1 MIIHRSKSESGK
13 KPTRLTQLR
22 MERQRRYEAEEDQ
35 NTQVEI
41 PDNMK
46 DSQSY
51 TDFVK
56 HLASNVNDPK
66 AKAWI
71 DYAFGGENDDIQFD
85 AEPEKAYPVKDLKP
99 TQNFIGLENSIG
111 WTVNNPD
118 KAGDGLKKMLLEKS
132 PEMKPGSAIWIF
144 NG

>member
-46 DSQSY
+46 AIPHTAAHFPAPRKQPRIR
-51 TDFVK
+51 T
-56 HLASNVNDPK
+56 ASP
-66 AKAWI
+66 
-71 DYAFGGENDDIQFD
+71 
-85 AEPEKAYPVKDLKP
+85 
-99 TQNFIGLENSIG
+99 
-111 WTVNNPD
+111 
-118 KAGDGLKKMLLEKS
+118 S
-132 PEMKPGSAIWIF
+132 P
-144 NG
+144 